1 MNVYC
6 KCPGCTSENRSK
18 TNAKTRVEYAK
29 KQGSSVRLQCA
40 NCGKVKAIHV
50 NKIYAKKSKSIFILS
65 IFIFLFGIGFGGYY
79 LMQLISE
86 MKTVIGIVAIAS
98 LFIVPSWVYSN
109 LQKED
114 QLRVNSFN
122 RTYVK

>member
-6 KCPGCTSENRSK
+6 KCPACTSENRSK
-18 TNAKTRVEYAK
+18 TKAKTRVEYAK
-29 KQGSSVRLQCA
+29 KQGNSVRFQCA
-40 NCGKVKAIHV
+40 NCGKVNAIHV
-50 NKIYAKKSKSIFILS
+50 NKIYAKKSTSIFILS

-98 LFIVPSWVYSN
+98 LFIVPSWVYSI

-114 QLRVNSFN
+114 RLRVNSFN